1 MDYRLVFLIG
11 RGSFGEIYLG
21 EKKGEAPTAVK
32 IVNLDKMSD
41 EYSLLLT
48 EIQILTK
55 NKCKYLLQCKKV
67 EISNDARNNNNLL
80 YITMPYFKN
89 GDLESE
95 INRTIVEDNPEA
107 IIITSPGILN
117 LTKTFSDRFNI
128 PIVEGV
134 TAAATLLETLSKQ
147 GLKIKRFTNPPNK
160 NYGIPI

>member
-1 MDYRLVFLIG
+1 MDYRFVFLIG

-21 EKKGEAPTAVK
+21 EKKGETPTAVK

-95 INRTIVEDNPEA
+95 INRRKKSRSLYYQDTIVRYIHQ
-107 IIITSPGILN
+107 IILGVDYLHNIT
-117 LTKTFSDRFNI
+117 
-128 PIVEGV
+128 
-134 TAAATLLETLSKQ
+134 TLFIET
-147 GLKIKRFTNPPNK
+147 
-160 NYGIPI
+160 